1 MKSGRIASLLA
12 TAALALLVASPAVVA
27 KDKKEVLY
35 PNAKREQP
43 KLDLRSQ
50 RDATKLNEALDAA
63 NAGEDAKAE
72 ELLQPLA
79 DGSATKSK
87 YAQAMALQ
95 GLANLRY
102 QQGKLKEAIK
112 LMQSSLD
119 LGVMP
124 NDTYF
129 QLMYG
134 LVQFYVADQQYET
147 AETKLH
153 EWRKQGQRETAQSY
167 ALEGNIDYRLQKYPE
182 AIAAIKKAKELNT
195 KEGKTDNPAT
205 WDQIL
210 AASYAESG
218 DTDDAVAMA
227 KKRVAAD
234 PTDTTSL
241 RNAVSLLVQAQR
253 YTEAADLMETASKNG
268 AVETSKDYI
277 TMAKLYMVLA
287 QNSDEPAP
295 KAKKAVQVLEDGLSS
310 GKMKPGYEVYK
321 LQGDAS
327 YLGDDYDKALA
338 YYKKAAP
345 FAKNGELD
353 VRRGQILASQGKN
366 NSAIKFIKSGI
377 AKGVEH
383 EGNAY
388 LLLGA
393 ANSNAKHRAAAIAA
407 MKKAAQYPET
417 KAKATR
423 WLKKAGAA

>member
-1 MKSGRIASLLA
+1 MKSGRIASFLA
-12 TAALALLVASPAVVA
+12 TAALALLVASPAVMA
-27 KDKKEVLY
+27 KDKKEDLY

-134 LVQFYVADQQYET
+134 LVQFYVADQQYEK
-147 AETKLH
+147 AESKLH
-153 EWRKQGQRETAQSY
+153 EWRQQGQRETAQSY

-182 AIAAIKKAKELNT
+182 AIAAIKKAKELNS

-268 AVETSKDYI
+268 AIET
-277 TMAKLYMVLA
+277 A
-287 QNSDEPAP
+287 QGLHHHGQ
-295 KAKKAVQVLEDGLSS
+295 AVH
-310 GKMKPGYEVYK
+310 
-321 LQGDAS
+321 GDRA
-327 YLGDDYDKALA
+327 
-338 YYKKAAP
+338 
-345 FAKNGELD
+345 EL
-353 VRRGQILASQGKN
+353 R
-366 NSAIKFIKSGI
+366 
-377 AKGVEH
+377 
-383 EGNAY
+383 
-388 LLLGA
+388 
-393 ANSNAKHRAAAIAA
+393 
-407 MKKAAQYPET
+407 
-417 KAKATR
+417 
-423 WLKKAGAA
+423 